1 MSTLFDQSAK
11 AKHAIKEIERITKK
25 PFNQSDV
32 RTKDGRV
39 NYTGKK
45 APETRDH
52 VAIANEM
59 IKIINTTP
67 RLPEMCRKTMCYRI
81 LNPGITDMGIALS
94 MGCRVDVVRQY
105 EREGKA
111 IVGDYMKKIDLTDAR
126 GKFDVDASIQNELKN
141 MNVQGDKNAL
151 MKDIK

>member
-1 MSTLFDQSAK
+1 MSVQFDQSAK

-32 RTKDGRV
+32 RNRQGGI

-45 APETRDH
+45 SPETRDH

-67 RLPEMCRKTMCYRI
+67 RLPTVCRKVMCFRI

-94 MGCRVDVVRQY
+94 MMLRVDVVRKY
-105 EREGKA
+105 EAEGKA
-111 IVGDYMKKIDLTDAR
+111 IVSEYMKKIDLTDAH
-126 GKFDVDASIQNELKN
+126 GKFDVDASIQNELRN
-141 MNVQGDKNAL
+141 MNKQGKKNAL
-151 MKDIK
+151 IYDRK